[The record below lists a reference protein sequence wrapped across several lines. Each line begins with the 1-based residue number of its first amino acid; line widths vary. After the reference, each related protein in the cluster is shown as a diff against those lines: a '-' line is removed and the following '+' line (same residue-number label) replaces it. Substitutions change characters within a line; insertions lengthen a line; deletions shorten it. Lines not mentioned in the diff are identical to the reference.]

1 MGSLTPETIEGLRGS
16 VAKDKE
22 AARLLDCAAG
32 YVDRGWTQCSDAVN
46 GRGDKVPGYSKRARC
61 WCMLGA
67 IRTANIRIGL
77 VTLYQNAAGDLY
89 PRELTPF
96 ASSVFERATWAAAR
110 AILGR
115 DPKPHAH
122 TVTIITQWNDTT
134 AVCGETVAQRL
145 RDGAAIIRLRIE
157 KVQRSIRAKS
167 NMTPREWERLRD
179 FREHRRDW

>member
-1 MGSLTPETIEGLRGS
+1 M
-16 VAKDKE
+16 
-22 AARLLDCAAG
+22 
-32 YVDRGWTQCSDAVN
+32 
-46 GRGDKVPGYSKRARC
+46 PGYSKRARC

-179 FREHRRDW
+179 FREHREGLVMEKLKTVGAWALAIVLANLFSLIGVTPWAIG

>member
-1 MGSLTPETIEGLRGS
+1 MDSQTIEGLHESNR
-16 VAKDKE
+16 KDIE

-32 YVDRGWTQCSDAVN
+32 YVDRGWAQCTDAVN
-46 GRGDKVPGYSKRARC
+46 GSGEKVPVHSKRARC

-67 IRTANIRIGL
+67 IRAANIRIGL

-96 ASSVFERATWAAAR
+96 ASSVFARATWAAAR

-145 RDGAAIIRLRIE
+145 RDGAALIRKRIE
-157 KVQRSIRAKS
+157 DVGRGIRAKS
-167 NMTPREWERLRD
+167 NMTASEWQRLRRG
-179 FREHRRDW
+179 REHRRDW